1 MPERDPHSDNELI
14 EAMEENAGGATA
26 QNDRSGG
33 NLARDIGSR
42 AEQRTAE
49 DHLSGDEG
57 DRAKGSDNP
66 AQDELKGD
74 KTIAAMPTSPD

>member
-14 EAMEENAGGATA
+14 DSMEYNAGGATS

-33 NLARDIGSR
+33 NLARDIGTR
-42 AEQRTAE
+42 AEQRTVE
-49 DHLSGDEG
+49 NHLTGDEV

-66 AQDELKGD
+66 AEDELKGD
-74 KTIAAMPTSPD
+74 KTIAAMPTTPD